1 MGKLW
6 TLGTENR
13 IWGDYSIVKEELK
26 KRLEDICQDRNVL
39 QIPRL
44 SKLFQVRL
52 NDIQDVT
59 TDYEL
64 LKFTAELSQSIS
76 LYLITHR
83 YQAPKSVIDFGV
95 WIASSSSKYRG
106 KLSFLQMLALSLSG
120 LFK

>member
-1 MGKLW
+1 M
-6 TLGTENR
+6 
-13 IWGDYSIVKEELK
+13 KEELK

>member
-1 MGKLW
+1 MSKLW
-6 TLGTENR
+6 TLGTETR
-13 IWGDYSIVKEELK
+13 IWGDYSVVKEELI

-39 QIPRL
+39 EIPKL
-44 SKLFQVRL
+44 SNFFQVRL
-52 NDIQDVT
+52 KEMQDVT

-76 LYLITHR
+76 LYLMMHR

-95 WIASSSSKYRG
+95 WIANSSSKYRG